1 LEKIILN
8 TPQACSEI
16 LIGESWLNAGE
27 LLPERGVAIISDE
40 NVSSLYGKDFP
51 GFPVFNI
58 TAGEESKNLRV
69 IESLAEKL
77 LAAGIDRSGFI
88 LAIGGGVVCDIGGF
102 LASVYMRGI
111 GCGYVSTTLLS
122 QVDASTGGKNGVDLG
137 GAKNIIGCFR
147 QPEFVICDPSM
158 LLTLPE
164 QEYLSGLAEMIKTA
178 IIGEKELFELL
189 ENHKTEVLKR
199 DPGLLEMMISRCV
212 KFKAMVVSEDEQEKG
227 LRKILNFGHTFGHA
241 IEMHRGVKHGFAV
254 AEGMVLATKFSYEE
268 GMLGNTD
275 RDRILGLLSSYGF
288 RTADDIPAGEI
299 QKLVQHDKKKSGN
312 EISFVFANGIG
323 SAVVKKITI
332 DGIMGFYTRQIRH
345 A

>member
-8 TPQACSEI
+8 TPGACSEI
-16 LIGESWLNAGE
+16 LIGESWKNVSE
-27 LLPERGVAIISDE
+27 LLPERGIAIISDE
-40 NVSSLYGKDFP
+40 NVSRLYSRDFP
-51 GFPVFNI
+51 GFPVFDI
-58 TAGEESKNLRV
+58 IPGEDSKNLHV

-77 LAAGIDRSGFI
+77 LSAGIDRSGFI
-88 LAIGGGVVCDIGGF
+88 LAIGGGVVCDIAGF
-102 LASVYMRGI
+102 LASIYMRGI

-158 LLTLPE
+158 LMTLPE
-164 QEYLSGLAEMIKTA
+164 EEYMSGLAEMIKTA

-189 ENHKTEVLKR
+189 ENHKAEIMKR
-199 DPGLLEMMISRCV
+199 DPVLLEMMISRSV

-241 IEMHRGVKHGFAV
+241 IEMHRKVKHGFAV
-254 AEGMVLATKFSYEE
+254 AEGMVLSAKFSYEE
-268 GMLGNTD
+268 GMLGNSEK
-275 RDRILGLLSSYGF
+275 DRILGLIGSYGF
-288 RTADDIPAGEI
+288 KTGDDIAPELI
-299 QKLVQHDKKKSGN
+299 EKLVIHDKKKAGN
-312 EISFVFANGIG
+312 EISYVFTSGIG
-323 SAVVKKITI
+323 NAVVKKITVDEI
-332 DGIMGFYTRQIRH
+332 IGFYKRHIRH